1 MSDCSNILISL
12 QPSYTR
18 AILDG
23 KKTVELRRRR
33 IHVENGT
40 RIWLYSKAPTARIE
54 GTVCVKNVC
63 EDDLKGLW
71 TKYSKMVGISKLE
84 FDAYFRGCTK
94 GCAIVL
100 REARAISPGL
110 DLAAMRT
117 TVAGFHP
124 PQFFKRLHAD
134 EVQAMLTTSKLASRD
149 RSAHFRRTVRRG
161 FSDAVISAVS

>member
-1 MSDCSNILISL
+1 MSDCPNILISL
-12 QPSYTR
+12 RPAYTR

-54 GTVCVKNVC
+54 GTVCVQNVC
-63 EDDLKGLW
+63 EANPKGLW
-71 TKYSKMVGISKLE
+71 AKYSQMVGISKLE
-84 FDAYFRGCTK
+84 FDTYFRGCTK
-94 GCAIVL
+94 GYAIVL

-110 DLAAMRT
+110 DLAAMRN
-117 TVAGFHP
+117 TVVGFHP

-134 EVQAMLTTSKLASRD
+134 EVQAMLTTSGLASRD
-149 RSAHFRRTVRRG
+149 QPSRRHGVHTSIV
-161 FSDAVISAVS
+161 